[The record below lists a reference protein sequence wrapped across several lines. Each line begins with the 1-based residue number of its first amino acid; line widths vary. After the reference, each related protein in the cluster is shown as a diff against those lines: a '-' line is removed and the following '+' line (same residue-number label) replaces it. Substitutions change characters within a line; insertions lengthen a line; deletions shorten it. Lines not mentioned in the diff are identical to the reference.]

1 MSKEF
6 LQAFLRRHFA
16 VKLVVGSRSAGCFL
30 RHVSWT
36 IAHEIERNKLRVHVI
51 LMIYTLI
58 DHTSRPISAR
68 EIAQLW

>member
-30 RHVSWT
+30 RHVSWI
-36 IAHEIERNKLRVHVI
+36 IAHERNKLRVHVI

-58 DHTSRPISAR
+58 DHTSRPISA
-68 EIAQLW
+68 